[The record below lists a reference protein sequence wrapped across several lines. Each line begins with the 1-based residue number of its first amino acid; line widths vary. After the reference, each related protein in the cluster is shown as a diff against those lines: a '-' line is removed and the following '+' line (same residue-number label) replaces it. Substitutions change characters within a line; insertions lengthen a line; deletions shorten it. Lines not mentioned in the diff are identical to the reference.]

1 MNPSSSDFKQVLMS
15 ARELVQ
21 EDLSQT
27 EQVILDVAANAPQG
41 ISSRMEQLVHR
52 KGKRIRSTL
61 LCLISH
67 SGEKT
72 PDLKRVSRACAGL
85 ELLHLAS
92 LVHDDIIDNTELRR
106 GVRTAHK
113 EWGNKIAVLIGDYIL
128 SQAMRCVI
136 DEKNRII
143 PEILS
148 NAANDLIGG
157 EIMELDDSGDMNL
170 SYDRYIKIIHNKT
183 ASLVDAAARMGAI
196 FADFD
201 SEKVDACAKMG
212 ADFGLAFQ
220 IIDDLLDYG
229 IGAENLDKAKFTDIA
244 NGLITLPVIFYFEV
258 CSPTE
263 KEYMRTLICRAAE
276 PKIPEE
282 IIRLL
287 TNQGCFE
294 KTKKVALDYLDSAL
308 NIAKSLPESKFSEA
322 LELFFSAMSERSN

>member
-1 MNPSSSDFKQVLMS
+1 MNPSSSDFNNILVS
-15 ARELVQ
+15 ARGLVQ
-21 EDLSQT
+21 EDLSHT
-27 EQVILDVAANAPQG
+27 EKVILDVVSNAPHG
-41 ISSRMEQLVHR
+41 ISSRMAQLVHR

-67 SGEKT
+67 SGDNP
-72 PDLKRVSRACAGL
+72 PDLERVARACAGL

-136 DEKNRII
+136 DEKDRLI

-148 NAANDLIGG
+148 NAANDLIAG
-157 EIMELDDSGDMNL
+157 EIMELDYSGNMDLNYDS
-170 SYDRYIKIIHNKT
+170 YINIIQNKT
-183 ASLVDAAARMGAI
+183 ASLVDAATRMGAI
-196 FADFD
+196 FAGFD
-201 SEKVDACAKMG
+201 SEKVKSCAKMG
-212 ADFGLAFQ
+212 IDFGLAFQ

-229 IGAENLDKAKFTDIA
+229 IGAQNLDKAKFTDIA

-263 KEYMRTLICRAAE
+263 KEYMKALICRASE
-276 PKIPEE
+276 PKVPEE
-282 IIRLL
+282 IISLL
-287 TNQGCFE
+287 EKRGCFE
-294 KTKKVALDYLDSAL
+294 KTKKAALDYLESAL
-308 NIAKSLPESKFSEA
+308 NIAKTLPESRFSEA
-322 LELFFSAMSERSN
+322 LELFFSSMSERTN

>member
-41 ISSRMEQLVHR
+41 ISYRMEQLVHR

-67 SGEKT
+67 SGEIA

-136 DEKNRII
+136 DEKNRTI

-196 FADFD
+196 FAGFD

-322 LELFFSAMSERSN
+322 LELFFSVMSERSN